1 MKTTTARLWL
11 RVENNTKF
19 VRGKKRARQDIENFH
34 LHRYGM
40 KKLNECEYDLTFS
53 YADDED
59 LDRQVYRLMQDMEL
73 EADLRHCFTE
83 ADVREIGTER
93 SW

>member
-1 MKTTTARLWL
+1 MKTTTVRLWL
-11 RVENNTKF
+11 RVENNSKF
-19 VRGKKRARQDIENFH
+19 IRGKKRARQDIEDFH
-34 LHRYGM
+34 LQQFGM
-40 KKLNECEYDLTFS
+40 KKLNEREYDLTFS
-53 YADDED
+53 YSDDED

-83 ADVREIGTER
+83 ADMREIGTDR